1 MLLIGLF
8 SISSGEFLEI
18 VCGATPTSAFFDRP
32 IEDYILPF
40 FPNFDFSCRGGV
52 VDNLQIA
59 WMADPDQPARAVLV
73 CLVMLRYPLD
83 FACVHEGTPLVELVG
98 LRRLMQV
105 PFLQGP
111 SGASV
116 QMQDVC

>member
-18 VCGATPTSAFFDRP
+18 VCGATPTSALFYRP
-32 IEDYILPF
+32 IKDYLLPL

-52 VDNLQIA
+52 VDNLRIA
-59 WMADPDQPARAVLV
+59 WMADPNQPARAVLV

-83 FACVHEGTPLVELVG
+83 FACVHEGTPLVVLVD
-98 LRRLMQV
+98 LRRLMQA
-105 PFLQGP
+105 PSLQGP
-111 SGASV
+111 SGAFA
-116 QMQDVC
+116 QTLDMC

>member
-40 FPNFDFSCRGGV
+40 FPNFDFSRRGGI
-52 VDNLQIA
+52 VDNLWIA
-59 WMADPDQPARAVLV
+59 RMADPNQPARAVLV

-83 FACVHEGTPLVELVG
+83 FACVHEGTPLVVLVD
-98 LRRLMQV
+98 LRRLLQA
-105 PFLQGP
+105 PSLQGP
-111 SGASV
+111 SGAFA
-116 QMQDVC
+116 QTLDMC

>member
-18 VCGATPTSAFFDRP
+18 VCGATPTSTFFDRP
-32 IEDYILPF
+32 IEDYLLPL
-40 FPNFDFSCRGGV
+40 FPNFDFSRRGGI
-52 VDNLQIA
+52 VDNLWIA
-59 WMADPDQPARAVLV
+59 WMTDPNQPTGAVLIRI
-73 CLVMLRYPLD
+73 VMLRYPLD
-83 FACVHEGTPLVELVG
+83 FACVHEGTPLVELAG

>member
-32 IEDYILPF
+32 IEDYLLPL
-40 FPNFDFSCRGGV
+40 FPNFDFSRCGGV
-52 VDNLQIA
+52 VDNPRIA
-59 WMADPDQPARAVLV
+59 WMADPNQPTGAVLIRI
-73 CLVMLRYPLD
+73 VMLCYPFD
-83 FACVHEGTPLVELVG
+83 FVCVHEGTPLVELAD
-98 LRRLMQV
+98 LRRLMQA
-105 PFLQGP
+105 PSLQGP

-116 QMQDVC
+116 QMRDVC